1 MDSYSVTFV
10 FVFVVVAGLMT
21 SAQALKFEDCGSDP
35 NRPIKFHSLGLT
47 PSPLKADAYAS
58 AAFKIS
64 VDRDIPEFGLK
75 MSLKKKVFFVKVPAP
90 CINGIGSCSYENVC
104 DVIWGEKDCPADVR
118 AAGIPCSCPLK
129 KGIVQSDSVKFYIP
143 NFGKFVSALASG
155 TYYFHAELTEKST
168 GKQLGCL
175 KITLELES

>member
-1 MDSYSVTFV
+1 MDSYSVTFAIV
-10 FVFVVVAGLMT
+10 LVAGLMA
-21 SAQALKFEDCGSDP
+21 SAQALEYEDCGSDP
-35 NRPIKFHSLGLT
+35 NRPIKFHSLAIT
-47 PSPLKADAYAS
+47 PSPLKADAYNS

-75 MSLKKKVFFVKVPAP
+75 MSLKKKIAFIKVPAP
-90 CINGIGSCSYENVC
+90 CINGIGSCTYENVC

-118 AAGIPCSCPLK
+118 AAGLPCSCPLK
-129 KGIVQSDSVKFYIP
+129 KGIVQSKGVKFYIP

-155 TYYFHAELTEKST
+155 TYYFKAELSEKST

-175 KITLELES
+175 KITLKLET